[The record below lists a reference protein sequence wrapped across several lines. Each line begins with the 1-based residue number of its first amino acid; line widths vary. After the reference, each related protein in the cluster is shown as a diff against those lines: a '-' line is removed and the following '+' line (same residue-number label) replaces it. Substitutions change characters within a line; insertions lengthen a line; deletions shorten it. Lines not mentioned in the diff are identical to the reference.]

1 MKVSSFGSRSVIPEQ
16 HRELQWELRA
26 KGTIEEI
33 SDFFR
38 HQRHYSHKAKH
49 VPRNHELTDI
59 HQFMPS
65 GAIYFMDG
73 YSSATVRMLGSKEE
87 ITLTFWDNHTSIA
100 GTEPFI
106 YHESIENEGMH
117 VPVPLPLSPR
127 AYYPKQTPDRYRRQT
142 TAHLLQVVS
151 MNMRTEDG
159 KSSLLIGL
167 PYVEAYPTL
176 FFQKD
181 LFGDGST
188 SASSFGVVQSM
199 TEIKHPVTGQ
209 MAVRDNGFPAYSIFG
224 IYHILETPLGVFFNK
239 KLTQM
244 ELQPDQDG
252 KMALALPP
260 IPFEYK
266 LANAPIPL
274 FDVKDPHG
282 NPVAEVTTAAHGC
295 AAAPKEISPEEFPF
309 HLPDLAKIEADL
321 QAAKME
327 IPWLQRNA
335 LR

>member
-1 MKVSSFGSRSVIPEQ
+1 MSESPRNQ
-16 HRELQWELRA
+16 LTWELRA
-26 KGTIEEI
+26 QGSFEEI
-33 SDFFR
+33 SDFVR
-38 HQRHYSHKAKH
+38 HQTHYSHKAKH
-49 VPRNHELTDI
+49 VPPNHELTDL
-59 HQFMPS
+59 HEFTPS

-73 YSSATVRMLGSKEE
+73 YSSATVRLLESKEE

-106 YHESIENEGMH
+106 YHESIDDEGMH
-117 VPVPLPLSPR
+117 VPVPRPLKPR
-127 AYYPKQTPDRYRRQT
+127 AYYPKQTPERYRRQT

-176 FFQKD
+176 FFRDD

-188 SASSFGVVQSM
+188 SASSYGVVQSM
-199 TEIKHPVTGQ
+199 TEIKHPVTGH
-209 MAVRDNGFPAYSIFG
+209 MAPRDNGFPAYSIFG
-224 IYHILETPLGVFFNK
+224 IYHILETPLGTFFNK

-244 ELQPDQDG
+244 ELQPDKNG

-266 LANAPIPL
+266 LGNAPIPL
-274 FDVKDPHG
+274 FDVKEPLG
-282 NPVAEVTTAAHGC
+282 PAVAEVVSAAHGC

-309 HLPDLAKIEADL
+309 HLPDLKRIESELHKAGMKL
-321 QAAKME
+321 
-327 IPWLQRNA
+327 PW
-335 LR
+335 